1 MPGDG
6 YIMSNEVV
14 LEARG
19 LYKHFQGME
28 GRIDVLCGLDLAASR
43 GEVVS
48 IIGASGAGKST
59 LLQILGS
66 LDRPDEG
73 TVFIQGSDVGALK
86 GRELNA
92 LRNRVLGFVF
102 QFHFLLPEFT
112 ALENVAMPG
121 IIGHGSW
128 DRASERAEEL
138 LVRVGLKDR
147 MRHTPGQ
154 LSGGEQQRVAVAR
167 ALANDPDLVFAD
179 EPTGNLDNRSSEELH
194 DLIHELARERQ
205 KTFLVVTHKNE
216 FSQYADRVLEL
227 REGVLHHAGHV

>member
-1 MPGDG
+1 MN
-6 YIMSNEVV
+6 NEVV
-14 LEARG
+14 LEAKG
-19 LYKHFQGME
+19 LSRHFQGME
-28 GRIDVLCGLDLAASR
+28 GRIDVLCGLDLTAVR

-73 TVFIQGSDVGALK
+73 TLTIQGREISTLK
-86 GRELNA
+86 GRELND

-128 DRASERAEEL
+128 SRSIDRAEEL
-138 LVRVGLKDR
+138 LLRVGLKER
-147 MRHTPGQ
+147 LLHKPSE

-167 ALANDPDLVFAD
+167 ALANDPDVVLAD
-179 EPTGNLDNRSSEELH
+179 EPTGNLDNKSSEELH
-194 DLIHELARERQ
+194 GLIHELAREKQ
-205 KTFLVVTHKNE
+205 KTFLVVTHKDE
-216 FSQYADRVLEL
+216 FSRYADRVLEL
-227 REGVLHHAGHV
+227 KEGVLHHAGHV